1 MKATSKPP
9 QYQIGIQNKG
19 TSSTPIYAAC
29 EKYLCSLS
37 CLGPRFADVGG
48 GRGDFTRRVRDLFDE
63 ACLIDFDPGNIAS
76 TESRSA
82 DLNSQWPARD
92 DEFDVTCA
100 LEVIEHVENPRH
112 FLRELLRVTKPNG
125 HILITTP
132 NQVSIASKLCFLI
145 RSQHQHFQDSCYP
158 AHITPMLPVDF
169 QRIARELNQENFEIR
184 FTNSG
189 RIPGTRTRFQTV
201 LPFAK
206 GRLFS
211 DNLLFSLRVEK

>member
-9 QYQIGIQNKG
+9 QHQIGIQNKG

-29 EKYLCSLS
+29 EEYLRSLS
-37 CLGPRFADVGG
+37 RLGGFFADVGG
-48 GRGDFTRRVRDLFDE
+48 GRGDFTRRVYDLFDGS
-63 ACLIDFDPGNIAS
+63 CLIDFNPGGIAG
-76 TESRSA
+76 TEARAA
-82 DLNSQWPARD
+82 DLNSKCPAQD
-92 DEFDVTCA
+92 NEFDVTCA

-112 FLRELLRVTKPNG
+112 FLREILRVTKPDG

-132 NQVSIASKLCFLI
+132 NQVSISSKLCFLI
-145 RSQHQHFQDSCYP
+145 RSQHQHFQASCYP

-169 QRIARELNQENFEIR
+169 KRIAGELNQENFEIR
-184 FTNSG
+184 FTNAG
-189 RIPGTRTRFQTV
+189 RIPGTRIKFQTV

-211 DNLLFSLRVEK
+211 DNLLFLLRVKK